1 MASGSPAAWWAWL
14 GVLTTAIGCA
24 RRVGVSGAW
33 PERGVPAAP
42 RSGGAEASEAPTW
55 REGRRQA
62 AAAATPARSAMMSLC
77 RRLCE
82 LAARLQEPQKVARF
96 QRLCGVQAPG
106 EKAEAAR
113 RRRPNGVLAASERD
127 PEPPRSGAGAG
138 AGAAIR
144 SPRAL
149 FFSYL
154 FRLGAALG
162 NEPFYTLFF
171 PSWLWT
177 VDAAVGRRLVVI
189 WVLVMY
195 LGQSTKDVLRRPRP
209 ASPPVVQLEARYACE
224 YGMPST
230 HAMSA
235 TAIPVAMVLLT
246 YGRYQVRETHTGMH
260 AHTETHAC
268 THAHTDTCMHACIA
282 RTRAEAHACT
292 LALHLQLGL
301 GSPVPPTPA
310 VHGPG
315 RPWTV
320 RAGPCMHQACLAF
333 SSARA
338 SCKRGDGGGRGTE
351 HRQPALQTPAAV
363 AIHAHTHTHLTRMG
377 SCSSETLDGPSTG

>member
-1 MASGSPAAWWAWL
+1 
-14 GVLTTAIGCA
+14 
-24 RRVGVSGAW
+24 
-33 PERGVPAAP
+33 
-42 RSGGAEASEAPTW
+42 
-55 REGRRQA
+55 
-62 AAAATPARSAMMSLC
+62 MMSLG

-96 QRLCGVQAPG
+96 QRLCGVPAPG
-106 EKAEAAR
+106 ERAEAAR
-113 RRRPNGVLAASERD
+113 QRPNGVLAASQREPE
-127 PEPPRSGAGAG
+127 PEPPRSGVPAL
-138 AGAAIR
+138 R

-171 PSWLWT
+171 PSWLWN

-209 ASPPVVQLEARYACE
+209 ASPPVVKLEARYACE

-246 YGRYQVRETHTGMH
+246 YGRYQVRRARVHTR
-260 AHTETHAC
+260 A
-268 THAHTDTCMHACIA
+268 CMHACIA
-282 RTRAEAHACT
+282 
-292 LALHLQLGL
+292 LH
-301 GSPVPPTPA
+301 
-310 VHGPG
+310 
-315 RPWTV
+315 
-320 RAGPCMHQACLAF
+320 CI
-333 SSARA
+333 SS
-338 SCKRGDGGGRGTE
+338 
-351 HRQPALQTPAAV
+351 
-363 AIHAHTHTHLTRMG
+363 
-377 SCSSETLDGPSTG
+377 